1 MFDSRPFPE
10 RFSQLV
16 EILFPP
22 PPSGSIM
29 PPKIPFSIRDLLDG
43 GFTIEP
49 TDSVVEHL
57 TLVNKTVKI
66 LALGTEIVSELLSDN
81 DNQAAACVST
91 PFPPITYFFLNA
103 I

>member
-1 MFDSRPFPE
+1 MLTLSVIQQEHVYHAWHLFWVLLNFFTLKKMFDSRPFPE

-29 PPKIPFSIRDLLDG
+29 PPKIPFSIRDLLNG

-66 LALGTEIVSELLSDN
+66 LA
-81 DNQAAACVST
+81 
-91 PFPPITYFFLNA
+91 
-103 I
+103 